1 MADEL
6 LPYYERELAYIRRL
20 GAEFAKANPKI
31 AGRLRIGPES
41 VEDPHVSRL
50 IEAVAFLN
58 ARVRF
63 KLDDDFPELTDG
75 LLSVLYPH
83 YLAPL
88 PSMAIVQ
95 FAPQADLTDCYV
107 VPRQTQL
114 ETEPIEGEPCR
125 FRTCY
130 PTPLWPILVRGARL
144 AGRPIDAPRHPAF
157 SKTLSVLRLSLETI
171 NPDAGFSALSPD
183 SLRFF
188 LTGQSQEIYPLYQ
201 LIMNDCL
208 GIAVADS
215 AGDPAPTVL
224 GPNAVTPVGFAL
236 DEGMLDYPARAF
248 PGYRLLTEFF
258 AFPQK
263 FLFFELTG
271 LKQRTSRQASRTI
284 EIFFYLKRA
293 DPDLEP
299 AVKPEMF
306 ALGCTPI
313 VNLFRQIAEPIQI
326 THLESEYRVVPDARR
341 PNAMEV
347 YSIDDV
353 TAISP
358 DGEGRRFDPFY
369 WIKHAQDREGKTAF
383 WQAMRRP
390 AGFTDS
396 ASEVFVKLVDLDHEP
411 TSPSGW
417 ALTAKTTCLNRNL
430 PNKLPFG
437 GGQPKLALSEGD
449 APLKRISCLT
459 APTPTLRPKLRKGTF
474 WRLISHLNLN
484 HLTLT
489 GGENGAEALRE
500 ILRLYDFRDS
510 PESQAMIDGVA
521 LLGARGVARR
531 SPAGAVSAM
540 SRGVEVRIEFDE
552 SKFTGSNA
560 FLLASVLERFLALYS
575 SINSFT
581 QLVATLKGREGVLR
595 QWPPR
600 AGDKAIL

>member
-20 GAEFAKANPKI
+20 GSEFAKANPKI

-95 FAPQADLTDCYV
+95 FVPQADLTGSYL
-107 VPRQTQL
+107 VPRHTAL
-114 ETEPIEGEPCR
+114 ETAPIEGEPCR

-130 PTPLWPILVRGARL
+130 PTTLWPIQVRGARL

-157 SKTLSVLRLSLETI
+157 SQTLSVLRLSLETV
-171 NPDAGFSALSPD
+171 NPDAGFSALAPD

-188 LTGQSQEIYPLYQ
+188 LSGQAQEVYPLYQ

-215 AGDPAPTVL
+215 AGDPNPMVL
-224 GPNAVTPVGFAL
+224 GPEAIAPVGFEL
-236 DEGMLDYPARAF
+236 DQGMIDYPARAF

-258 AFPQK
+258 SFPQK
-263 FLFFELTG
+263 FLFFELKG
-271 LKQRTSRQASRTI
+271 LKPRTSRQASRSL
-284 EIFFYLKRA
+284 EVFFYLRRA
-293 DPDLEP
+293 DPDLET
-299 AVKPEMF
+299 AVKPDIF
-306 ALGCTPI
+306 ALGCTPM
-313 VNLFRQIAEPIQI
+313 VNLFRQVAEPIQV
-326 THLESEYRVVPDARR
+326 THLQSEYRVVPDARR

-347 YSIDDV
+347 YSVDDV
-353 TAISP
+353 TATPP
-358 DGEGRRFDPFY
+358 DGTDRRFDPFY
-369 WIKHAQDREGKTAF
+369 WIRHAQDREGKTAF
-383 WQAMRRP
+383 WQAMRRS
-390 AGFTDS
+390 AGFADS
-396 ASEVFVKLVDLDHEP
+396 ATEVFVKLVDLEHEP
-411 TSPSGW
+411 TSPTGW
-417 ALTAKTTCLNRNL
+417 AMTLKTTCLNRDL

-437 GGQPKLALSEGD
+437 GGQPRLSFSEGD
-449 APLKRISCLT
+449 APLKQISCLT
-459 APTPTLRPKLRKGTF
+459 APTPTLRPKLRQGTF

-484 HLTLT
+484 HLSLT
-489 GGENGAEALRE
+489 GGESGAEALRE

-510 PESQAMIDGVA
+510 PETQAMIDGVH
-521 LLGARGVARR
+521 LVGSRGVARR

-540 SRGVEVRIEFDE
+540 SRGVEVGIEFDE

-581 QLVATLKGREGVLR
+581 QLVATAKGKEGIMR
-595 QWPPR
+595 RWPPR